1 MIRPALDDFTT
12 MHYTDTRRH
21 GTKMA
26 TKKTEMTQAHK
37 KALANGR
44 AEGKIIREYLEIV
57 EATKPRRGRKRPPES
72 IATRLT
78 AINVEM
84 RSADPVTKVRLV
96 QERLNLRNE
105 LAGMK
110 TPAQVKAAE
119 AKFVKVAKK
128 FSDRNDISFDAWRE
142 VGVSPAVL
150 KKAGISAE

>member
-1 MIRPALDDFTT
+1 
-12 MHYTDTRRH
+12 
-21 GTKMA
+21 MA
-26 TKKTEMTQAHK
+26 TKANTKKTDKKPEMTQAHK

-57 EATKPRRGRKRPPES
+57 EATKPRRGRKRTPES
-72 IATRLT
+72 IAKRLT

-96 QERLNLRNE
+96 QEKLNLRSE

-119 AKFVKVAKK
+119 TKFVKVAKS

-150 KKAGISAE
+150 KRAGIPAE